1 MFLYYVVEH
10 TLLSNNLTALCEERE
25 FWSYIIR
32 WEDELDD
39 WGVLLIVEILFWDL
53 ARTWIIFD
61 DR

>member
-10 TLLSNNLTALCEERE
+10 TLLSNNLTVLSEERG

-39 WGVLLIVEILFWDL
+39 WGVLLIDEIVFWDL
-53 ARTWIIFD
+53 TRTWIISD
-61 DR
+61 DG